1 MITEIPELR
10 IAKLELHLGDCLV
23 IRAPIYITRPEI
35 QSIYTEVK
43 KQLPD
48 GVGVLVIGPNVELSA
63 ITLVETK
70 GKQ

>member
-1 MITEIPELR
+1 MVTEIPELR

-23 IRAPIYITRPEI
+23 IRAPNGNITQPEI

-63 ITLVETK
+63 ITLAEKK
-70 GKQ
+70 GK